1 MRSVILF
8 DIDGT
13 LLVTGGAGSRA
24 MKSAWRSLL
33 GRDVLWEGVV
43 VGTPDPLLFE
53 ALARANGVDPDEELH
68 DRYKSRYLEELKRE
82 LGAACDAG
90 EVRRLPGVDELLVDL
105 ARHRSDGGLICGGLL
120 SGNYPEAAALKFLAA
135 GLDDSVFSVRALARE
150 RLMRNEL
157 ADEARM
163 MAERLIGPGNVEPV
177 RLVVVGDTPRDID
190 AARAINA
197 AAVSVCT
204 GFYGREQLADREPDL
219 ILDDLGE
226 YAEIERLVEDAW
238 AARSR

>member
-1 MRSVILF
+1 MRAVILF

-53 ALARANGVDPDEELH
+53 ALARANGAEPDEELH
-68 DRYKSRYLEELKRE
+68 DRYKSLYLQELKRE

-90 EVRRLPGVDELLVDL
+90 EVRRLPGVDGLLADL
-105 ARHRSDGGLICGGLL
+105 AKHQSDGGLICAGLL
-120 SGNYPEAAALKFLAA
+120 SGNYPEAAGLKFLAA
-135 GLDDSVFSVRALARE
+135 GLDDSVFSVRALARA

-163 MAERLIGPGNVEPV
+163 MAERLIGPGTVEPV

-190 AARAINA
+190 AARAIDA

-204 GFYGREQLADREPDL
+204 GFYGREQLAARQPDL
-219 ILDDLGE
+219 IMDDLSA
-226 YAEIERLVEDAW
+226 YANAARLVEDAW
-238 AARSR
+238 TAKAR